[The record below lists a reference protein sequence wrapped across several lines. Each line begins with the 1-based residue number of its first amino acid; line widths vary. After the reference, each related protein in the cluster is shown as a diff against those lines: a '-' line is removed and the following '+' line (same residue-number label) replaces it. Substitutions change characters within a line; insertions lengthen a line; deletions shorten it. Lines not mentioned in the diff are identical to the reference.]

1 MKIQFSKVTN
11 TEGLLNKTFSIDL
24 NGQVKKESNAFFSMG
39 RAEVVEVNNL
49 SEFYIQLENL
59 QPNQAIIS
67 GITDE
72 IVKLLIQIF
81 MHFVKEDLKV
91 VAVKIVQV

>member
-67 GITDE
+67 GIPDE
-72 IVKLLIQIF
+72 TPVNIVKKGEEFPPYISRS
-81 MHFVKEDLKV
+81 D
-91 VAVKIVQV
+91 

>member
-24 NGQVKKESNAFFSMG
+24 NGHVKKESNAFFSMG